1 MRLFSFSFF
10 ADSCYFLLLCFFFL
24 LLLVVCVGGGVGG
37 GGWVFSSQ
45 FSIPSEEKIVRL
57 RCQGKASLEMEA
69 KTVEYFL
76 HMKSA

>member
-1 MRLFSFSFF
+1 M
-10 ADSCYFLLLCFFFL
+10 
-24 LLLVVCVGGGVGG
+24 GEGG
-37 GGWVFSSQ
+37 GGVFSSQ
-45 FSIPSEEKIVRL
+45 VSIPSEEKIVRL